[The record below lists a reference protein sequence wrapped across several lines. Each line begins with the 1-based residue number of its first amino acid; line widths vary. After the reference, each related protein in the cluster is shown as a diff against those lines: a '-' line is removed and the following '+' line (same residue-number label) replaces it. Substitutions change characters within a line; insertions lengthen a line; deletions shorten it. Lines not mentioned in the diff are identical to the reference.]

1 MTAYETMS
9 RDGLQAVITVQE
21 HTIQAGRAELEHLRA
36 ECAALRQ
43 QCATLTGA
51 GAAVLNAIHRAG
63 GYNVYDPQHQG
74 RIQRG
79 IEALGDAVTS
89 TIAARQALPVLPL
102 VDHDEDIEAAA

>member
-36 ECAALRQ
+36 ECAALRM
-43 QCATLTGA
+43 QCSALTGA

-63 GYNVYDPQHQG
+63 GYHVYDTVHQV
-74 RIQRG
+74 RVQRG
-79 IEALGDAVTS
+79 IEALFKAVTEV
-89 TIAARQALPVLPL
+89 IEARQDMPVLPL
-102 VDHDEDIEAAA
+102 VEEPQA